1 MTVSSAFTI
10 SRRTESFDFSSR
22 RICIGMCE
30 WVPHI
35 KSLRS
40 RGTSRPESNRNVD
53 ETPGWLP
60 PDVHGLRAMSR
71 GLGNQMDLADLPADR
86 DEILPDGRS
95 RLRLGPA
102 LHDDHFGVPDV
113 LHIGLDRP
121 FQELRAGLHACPAYQ
136 IINLREEF
144 GMHSKRNRR
153 LPGRPV
159 LHVLHVLQT
168 A

>member
-1 MTVSSAFTI
+1 MKWTLLIFRPTATSFSATTASPVSRSSVNDSVLTQSADH
-10 SRRTESFDFSSR
+10 SE
-22 RICIGMCE
+22 
-30 WVPHI
+30 
-35 KSLRS
+35 
-40 RGTSRPESNRNVD
+40 PEFEVD
-53 ETPGWLP
+53 PQGF
-60 PDVHGLRAMSR
+60 
-71 GLGNQMDLADLPADR
+71 ADLR
-86 DEILPDGRS
+86 DERRRVPPQVLHDGLS